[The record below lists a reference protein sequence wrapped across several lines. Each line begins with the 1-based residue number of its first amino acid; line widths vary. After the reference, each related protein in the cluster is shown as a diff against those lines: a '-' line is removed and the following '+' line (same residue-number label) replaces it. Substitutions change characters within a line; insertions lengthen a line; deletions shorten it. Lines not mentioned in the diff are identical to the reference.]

1 MLQGAATATGH
12 GHDQSVFTLIWYLFC
27 QEVQSWPWISL
38 MCYKVVLLPKVHLSW
53 LVFVHFNIVA
63 ESVWEKSSNSQ

>member
-27 QEVQSWPWISL
+27 QEVQS
-38 MCYKVVLLPKVHLSW
+38 
-53 LVFVHFNIVA
+53 
-63 ESVWEKSSNSQ
+63 